1 MDQHCLGKF
10 LDIRAIKQ
18 YSVFY
23 TVEWFWLINVAL
35 ILIRETPLWN
45 NNKNQTWL
53 SKMNEPN
60 SDQTVTSKHLF
71 TKSIDFKMSLF

>member
-10 LDIRAIKQ
+10 LDIRAIMQ

-35 ILIRETPLWN
+35 SLIRETPLWN
-45 NNKNQTWL
+45 NNKNQTSL

-71 TKSIDFKMSLF
+71 TKSIDLKMSLF

>member
-10 LDIRAIKQ
+10 WDIRAIKQ

-23 TVEWFWLINVAL
+23 TVEWFWLINQAL
-35 ILIRETPLWN
+35 SLIRETPLWN
-45 NNKNQTWL
+45 NNKNKTWL

-60 SDQTVTSKHLF
+60 SDQTVTSTHLF

>member
-1 MDQHCLGKF
+1 MDQHCLGKY
-10 LDIRAIKQ
+10 LDIRAIMQ

-35 ILIRETPLWN
+35 SLIRETPLWN
-45 NNKNQTWL
+45 NNKNQTSL

>member
-10 LDIRAIKQ
+10 LDIRAIMQ

-35 ILIRETPLWN
+35 SLIRETPLWN
-45 NNKNQTWL
+45 NNKNQTSL
-53 SKMNEPN
+53 SKMHEPN

-71 TKSIDFKMSLF
+71 TKSIDLKMSLF

>member
-1 MDQHCLGKF
+1 MDQHCFGKF
-10 LDIRAIKQ
+10 RDIRAIKQ

-35 ILIRETPLWN
+35 SLIRETLFWN
-45 NNKNQTWL
+45 TIIRTKLDYQKT
-53 SKMNEPN
+53 NEPN

-71 TKSIDFKMSLF
+71 TKSMDF